1 MHKRHALW
9 LRRLKRNLANP
20 LDPNPDR
27 SQYSVAPSPC
37 KRALLSVLAALNEGK
52 FSKAVDQ
59 FEDHFKFTDHALGLE
74 FLDKRRL
81 VEFIHKSRELFPDT
95 MVEAD
100 DTFEY
105 GDHAIVEWK
114 LASNQ
119 ILSYGSL

>member
-1 MHKRHALW
+1 
-9 LRRLKRNLANP
+9 
-20 LDPNPDR
+20 
-27 SQYSVAPSPC
+27 
-37 KRALLSVLAALNEGK
+37 VLAALNEGK

-59 FEDHFKFTDHALGLE
+59 FEDPFKFTDHTLGLK

-105 GDHAIVEWK
+105 GDHAIVE
-114 LASNQ
+114 
-119 ILSYGSL
+119 

>member
-1 MHKRHALW
+1 MVTQIEKKSRQPARPH
-9 LRRLKRNLANP
+9 
-20 LDPNPDR
+20 PDR
-27 SQYSVAPSPC
+27 SEYSVAPSSFQAGANVSAGC
-37 KRALLSVLAALNEGK
+37 LNEGK
-52 FSKAVDQ
+52 FSKAVDK
-59 FEDHFKFTDHALGLE
+59 FEYHIKFTDHALGSE

-105 GDHAIVEWK
+105 GDHAIVEWR

-119 ILSYGSL
+119 ILSYGTL